1 MFAEE
6 AANGNYDP
14 LTNLK
19 GVSFIVCNGSYS
31 GTFGDHLIVSDG
43 KEWHY
48 SEALHESS
56 YPAVRVEP
64 GGTVQSAEVDDA
76 RKYWAA
82 YSKDSRCD
90 PQLAHLPPT
99 QATCPSIRPHR
110 KRRGV

>member
-19 GVSFIVCNGSYS
+19 GVSFIVRNGSYS

-43 KEWHY
+43 KERHY
-48 SEALHESS
+48 SEAVHESS